1 MSEALLFD
9 IDELDS
15 IDTLEPKIEVQEG
28 DIYQI
33 TAVQL

>member
-15 IDTLEPKIEVQEG
+15 IDTLKNKRTFLIKKIEG
-28 DIYQI
+28 
-33 TAVQL
+33 